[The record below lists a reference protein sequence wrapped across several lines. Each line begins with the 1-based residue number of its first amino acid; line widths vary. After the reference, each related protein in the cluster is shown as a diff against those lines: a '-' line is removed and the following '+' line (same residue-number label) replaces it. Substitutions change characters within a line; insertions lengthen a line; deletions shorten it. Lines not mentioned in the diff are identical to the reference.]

1 MSSSKSIWY
10 STSTYRWHNHP
21 SKRRLRGATNSLR
34 TSSPT
39 NAPPTATDRVSESA
53 DEGGSGY
60 EGQSTVIG
68 YWLDEYNEEAKIRYI
83 LHHLER
89 DEKHFEGVS
98 DY

>member
-1 MSSSKSIWY
+1 M
-10 STSTYRWHNHP
+10 
-21 SKRRLRGATNSLR
+21 
-34 TSSPT
+34 
-39 NAPPTATDRVSESA
+39 
-53 DEGGSGY
+53 
-60 EGQSTVIG
+60 IG